1 MKGALSCW
9 PKAALT
15 IIGLV
20 ALWMNRQILV
30 FFISSIDAPDLVAP
44 SDFQA
49 PISSNNNVLPQCD
62 KLMQNPSSPFADG
75 AFLTR
80 KTTQVVWKMR
90 HDGSRELTLPLTCQ
104 LKRYTARQAG
114 MCLKNKSL
122 LFIGDSLTRYQYLSL
137 AYFLEHKQWPPRYQ
151 ATGYHPCL
159 QVDEHN
165 NTACSTP
172 DKPNVCCE
180 YDWELF
186 ALQTRN
192 TDMGSDMNSYRISY
206 RRKSLT

>member
-1 MKGALSCW
+1 MRPRHAIYRPVHRDSIMKGALSCR
-9 PKAALT
+9 PASAISVKAALAI

-20 ALWMNRQILV
+20 ALWMNRRILV
-30 FFISSIDAPDLVAP
+30 FLTSSTDAPDLVAP

-49 PISSNNNVLPQCD
+49 TISGHHNDLPRCD

-114 MCLKNKSL
+114 C
-122 LFIGDSLTRYQYLSL
+122 
-137 AYFLEHKQWPPRYQ
+137 A
-151 ATGYHPCL
+151 
-159 QVDEHN
+159 
-165 NTACSTP
+165 
-172 DKPNVCCE
+172 
-180 YDWELF
+180 
-186 ALQTRN
+186 
-192 TDMGSDMNSYRISY
+192 
-206 RRKSLT
+206 